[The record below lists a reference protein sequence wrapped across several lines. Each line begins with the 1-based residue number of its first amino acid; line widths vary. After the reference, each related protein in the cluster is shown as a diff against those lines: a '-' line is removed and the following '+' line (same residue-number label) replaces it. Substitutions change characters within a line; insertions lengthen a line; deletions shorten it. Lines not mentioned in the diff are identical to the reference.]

1 MRQLLHELLCT
12 SAPAVSSMTVTD
24 TEHTFIRAVC
34 AGTTILVS
42 PYIMHRSEQ
51 SWQDPQEFKPTRWHQ
66 YQQHRSNNTT
76 ATGRSSST
84 VSSNTVSSSSSS
96 SSISNSS
103 ISNSSQGTHSNGSK
117 AYVAASEQSIAMN
130 THDAPAASEAEP
142 ASSGRQANSPGSVPK
157 QGLRPGSVNILSGM
171 GPNGAYIPFGAGP
184 RNCIGTGTILI
195 VVFCCLSE
203 MWIWLRL
210 TCLPHCTHAKQCSTY
225 VHSPK
230 QLPVHS
236 LQRAHV
242 C

>member
-1 MRQLLHELLCT
+1 MSQLLHELLCT

-24 TEHTFIRAVC
+24 AEHTLIRAVC
-34 AGTTILVS
+34 VGTTILVS

-51 SWQDPQEFKPTRWHQ
+51 SWQDPQEFKPTRWHR

-84 VSSNTVSSSSSS
+84 VSSNSVSSSSN
-96 SSISNSS
+96 I
-103 ISNSSQGTHSNGSK
+103 SSQGTHSNGSE
-117 AYVAASEQSIAMN
+117 AYVAESEQSIAMN

-142 ASSGRQANSPGSVPK
+142 ASSGRQANSPGNVPK

-195 VVFCCLSE
+195 VVFCCLSQ
-203 MWIWLRL
+203 MWIWLQL
-210 TCLPHCTHAKQCSTY
+210 TCLPHRTHTIQCSTY

-230 QLPVHS
+230 QLPVQS
-236 LQRAHV
+236 LQRAQV
-242 C
+242 CLDS